1 MAGDS
6 DAELIQADG
15 DLVTLGRAGKRLIL
29 AANEDENDKCRFKLG
44 ARIKSGELKNIKFEF
59 GLEHVEIDIRIGAR
73 GRTVASISEKDV
85 STIDLDIK
93 TFKTFIIT
101 KKSPNAVYQ
110 T

>member
-85 STIDLDIK
+85 STIRVDLDIK
-93 TFKTFIIT
+93 LLKLL
-101 KKSPNAVYQ
+101 
-110 T
+110 